1 MEKDK
6 VLMAEGLNRTAAPP
20 TWNSCSFG
28 MDMQTN
34 ELNCATEQV
43 GSCFFNPNWD
53 KSMDQSDP
61 FESALSSMVSSPA
74 ASNAGSTLP
83 GFGENVMIRE
93 LIGRLGNICN
103 SGDISPQSFVKP
115 NNNTNSG
122 NTSCYSTPLNSP
134 PKLNLS
140 MVESQIRGNLNL
152 PGLGNQLPNH
162 PSLAPFS
169 ADPGFAERAARFS
182 CFSTTSRNFGGLN
195 GQLGLTETEL
205 PQRLRPRMDSV
216 KLSRV
221 SSNQSIKVTGSQV
234 NVPES
239 NKNSPQEGSSGSDK
253 KNSRLSRSSSPENAE
268 FGDSKEESSVS
279 EQIPGGDSSIKV
291 QNDANARKR
300 KSIPRGKAKETP
312 SPVAAD
318 AKVAPENGE
327 STAKRSKQ
335 EEAAGN
341 AKEKTE
347 QNGNGKAANDG
358 NQKQGKENSKPPE
371 PPKDYIHVRAR
382 RGQATDSH
390 SLAERVRREKISE
403 RMKFLQDL
411 VPGCNKVTG
420 KAVML
425 DEIINY
431 VQSLQRQVEFLSM
444 KLSTVNPRMDINMEA
459 LLSKDMFRSG
469 GSLPHALYSMDSSA
483 PAFPFGYQL
492 QQQALPLH
500 SGISNNIETQFSMN
514 PLNAVLRKTQG
525 VQLPPID
532 GFTDANPQ
540 VASFWEDDLQ
550 SIVQMGFGQNQAQ
563 SYQGSMAAAGQVK
576 IEL

>member
-6 VLMAEGLNRTAAPP
+6 VFMAEGLNRTAAGQQPS
-20 TWNSCSFG
+20 WNSCSFG
-28 MDMQTN
+28 MEMQTN
-34 ELNCATEQV
+34 ELNYATEQV
-43 GSCFFNPNWD
+43 GNCFFNPNWD
-53 KSMDQSDP
+53 NSMDQSDP

-74 ASNAGSTLP
+74 ASNAGTTLP
-83 GFGENVMIRE
+83 ASGDHLMIRE

-103 SGDISPQSFVKP
+103 SGDISPQSFIKLN
-115 NNNTNSG
+115 NNNTNSA
-122 NTSCYSTPLNSP
+122 NASSYSTPLNSP

-140 MVESQIRGNLNL
+140 MMDSQIRGNLNM

-182 CFSTTSRNFGGLN
+182 CFSSSRNFGGLN
-195 GQLGLTETEL
+195 ELGLTESEF
-205 PQRLRPRMDSV
+205 PHRLLNTMDSV

-234 NVPES
+234 NVADS
-239 NKNSPQEGSSGSDK
+239 NKNSPQDGNSGSDK

-279 EQIPGGDSSIKV
+279 EQIPGGDSSMKSR
-291 QNDANARKR
+291 NEANARKR

-312 SPVAAD
+312 SPAAADTKVAA
-318 AKVAPENGE
+318 ENDE

-335 EEAAGN
+335 DGAAGN

-347 QNGNGKAANDG
+347 QNGNAKAANDG
-358 NQKQGKENSKPPE
+358 NQKQNKENSKPPE

-431 VQSLQRQVEFLSM
+431 VQSLQRQVE
-444 KLSTVNPRMDINMEA
+444 VN
-459 LLSKDMFRSG
+459 
-469 GSLPHALYSMDSSA
+469 
-483 PAFPFGYQL
+483 
-492 QQQALPLH
+492 
-500 SGISNNIETQFSMN
+500 
-514 PLNAVLRKTQG
+514 
-525 VQLPPID
+525 
-532 GFTDANPQ
+532 
-540 VASFWEDDLQ
+540 
-550 SIVQMGFGQNQAQ
+550 
-563 SYQGSMAAAGQVK
+563 
-576 IEL
+576 

>member
-6 VLMAEGLNRTAAPP
+6 AFMAEGLNRTAAQPA
-20 TWNSCSFG
+20 WNSGSFG
-28 MDMQTN
+28 MEMQTN

-43 GSCFFNPNWD
+43 GSCFFNPNWGN
-53 KSMDQSDP
+53 SMDQSDP
-61 FESALSSMVSSPA
+61 FESALSSMGSSPTI
-74 ASNAGSTLP
+74 SNAGSTLP
-83 GFGENVMIRE
+83 GSGDNIMIRE

-103 SGDISPQSFVKP
+103 SGDISPQSFFKP
-115 NNNTNSG
+115 NNNTNSAK
-122 NTSCYSTPLNSP
+122 TSCYTTPLNSP

-140 MVESQIRGNLNL
+140 MMDSQIRGNLNL
-152 PGLGNQLPNH
+152 SGIGNQLPNH

-182 CFSTTSRNFGGLN
+182 CFGSRNFGALN
-195 GQLGLTETEL
+195 GQLGLTEAEFPQGLL
-205 PQRLRPRMDSV
+205 PTMDSI

-221 SSNQSIKVTGSQV
+221 SSSQSIKVTGSQV
-234 NVPES
+234 NVPDN
-239 NKNSPQEGSSGSDK
+239 NKNSPQDGNSSSDK
-253 KNSRLSRSSSPENAE
+253 KNSKLSRSSSPENAE
-268 FGDSKEESSVS
+268 FTDLKEESSVS
-279 EQIPGGDSSIKV
+279 EQIPGGDSSIKG

-312 SPVAAD
+312 SPAVAD
-318 AKVAPENGE
+318 AKVAAENDE
-327 STAKRSKQ
+327 SSTKRSKQ
-335 EEAAGN
+335 DVATGN

-347 QNGNGKAANDG
+347 QNGNAKAANNG
-358 NQKQGKENSKPPE
+358 NQKQSKENAKPPE

-431 VQSLQRQVEFLSM
+431 VQSLQHQVEFLSM
-444 KLSTVNPRMDINMEA
+444 KLATVNPRMDINMET
-459 LLSKDMFRSG
+459 LLSKDMFQSR
-469 GSLPHALYSMDSSA
+469 GSLPHALYSVDSST
-483 PAFPFGYQL
+483 PSFPFGYQP
-492 QQQALPLH
+492 QQGLPLN
-500 SGISNNIETQFSMN
+500 SGISNNTETQFLMN
-514 PLNAVLRKTQG
+514 PLNASSRKTQG
-525 VQLPPID
+525 LQLPPID

-550 SIVQMGFGQNQAQ
+550 SIVQMGFGQNQPQ
-563 SYQGSMAAAGQVK
+563 SYQASIAAEQVK
-576 IEL
+576 VEL